1 MRRAFPLLKKGNMQH
16 SSSIAAATR
25 NGGALL
31 PALTLSLLLSAA
43 TPSPSEGA
51 GAPNLRDL
59 VKEFNSI
66 CTDLEVARRDLQS
79 RGLDE
84 GSFGDRILDLFV
96 RADSIS
102 NLLEA
107 RAPLPRTTGTAFA
120 LDWGLRHLR
129 ASLRENYEGIVE
141 HNGYH
146 FVTADLSLKAAHAW
160 QGRAVE
166 AATVVR

>member
-1 MRRAFPLLKKGNMQH
+1 MQH

-43 TPSPSEGA
+43 TPCPSAGA
-51 GAPNLRDL
+51 GALDLRDL

-66 CTDLEVARRDLQS
+66 CTDLETARRDLQL

-84 GSFGDRILDLFV
+84 YAFGDRILELFV

-102 NLLEA
+102 GLLES
-107 RAPLPRTTGTAFA
+107 RASSQRKMGPAFA

-166 AATVVR
+166 AEAVVR